1 MPVRPTIRTDASL
14 GLYNRRPLTAQ
25 PSMVDAIMDEEVQ
38 EKQLL
43 AEEEDGME
51 QLEAE
56 EGLEAAQ
63 LEPDGAKHMEL
74 EPDGI
79 KELAAEKELVSKD
92 SVAAPMELIT
102 HSGVNLEPRWRRHDP
117 KPPWFLIQAQEIS
130 KWACV
135 SFVLFFP
142 CQVLSQWV
150 FLTRDLFR
158 WISSIAIRFTF
169 QSAQSFIIG
178 SFVIRSSIHLPSIDL
193 LQGVSGGAM
202 ASEEEEEETSRESPS
217 SLNEAMLEQIKKM
230 MIEEFDRREKIK
242 EGKRKQPKDP
252 VTSKK
257 KPIEDLSGY
266 MMIPPFHGNNDPD
279 VYLDWERKC
288 EIIFNRHNIADINR
302 VTLAAMEFKYYALS
316 WWKQVETARAY
327 SGAYEIS
334 TWGEMKRV
342 MRQRFAPIII
352 SDQEQRPRAKEL
364 PSKVIPSSIS
374 PKPMAAESVKE
385 VPKDH
390 AEKGLGA
397 KDVSVQT
404 PCYQLQGNKKQEI
417 VSVSNNGKVQAKLFQ
432 TVYDD
437 SMTGM
442 MHLSFSKGVE
452 TGTGSSEEQMEKANQ
467 EKETQPNLDPPES
480 KPPDQQLQDHEFNPE
495 GPEPNNKRKSKS
507 EQEYSQAM
515 PTSKLS
521 EFLNQH
527 IHPVF
532 LTVLMHL
539 SWFKEVEK
547 GTAEQERRLE
557 AHKALTCHTKKEYEQ
572 HVLKPIAAADSLMSV
587 LNSTQVS
594 EAQYLIY
601 YWDHFMIHQKL
612 QNFVFEIPI
621 SSIMHLFFSLSVN
634 KGSGFM
640 EKHKELEEAAS
651 KNNTVSSHVHLIPCS
666 PMVLCLS
673 SLFTKG
679 EATLNQNQEE
689 WLTFSNPIPEKP
701 PDSYLG
707 YPKKQTQGKYLDSQ
721 RRMRPNLLSF
731 GAGQL
736 VLRTKLFQ
744 EGGDDAIMDEEVQE
758 KQLLAEEEDG
768 MEQLEA
774 EEGLEAAQLE
784 PDGAKHMELE
794 PDGIK
799 ELAAEKELVSK
810 DSVAAPME
818 LITHSGVN
826 LEPRWRRHD
835 PKPPW
840 FLIQAQEISKWAC
853 VSFVLFFPCQVL
865 SQWVFLTRDLFRW
878 ISSIAIRFTFQSAQS
893 FIIGSFV
900 IRSVHSLNF
909 NHDLLQ
915 GRINARPASSAGQL
929 AGSTGSSATS
939 APLAHLAR
947 PLSPI

>member
-1 MPVRPTIRTDASL
+1 MRSWMRRFRKSSFWPRKKMEWSSL
-14 GLYNRRPLTAQ
+14 KPRRDLKPRNLN
-25 PSMVDAIMDEEVQ
+25 
-38 EKQLL
+38 L
-43 AEEEDGME
+43 
-51 QLEAE
+51 
-56 EGLEAAQ
+56 
-63 LEPDGAKHMEL
+63 MEL
-74 EPDGI
+74 NI
-79 KELAAEKELVSKD
+79 WSWNLTELKSLQ
-92 SVAAPMELIT
+92 L
-102 HSGVNLEPRWRRHDP
+102 RR
-117 KPPWFLIQAQEIS
+117 
-130 KWACV
+130 ACFQGFCSCANGTDY
-135 SFVLFFP
+135 SFW
-142 CQVLSQWV
+142 S
-150 FLTRDLFR
+150 
-158 WISSIAIRFTF
+158 
-169 QSAQSFIIG
+169 
-178 SFVIRSSIHLPSIDL
+178 
-193 LQGVSGGAM
+193 AM

-302 VTLAAMEFKYYALS
+302 VTLAAMEFK
-316 WWKQVETARAY
+316 
-327 SGAYEIS
+327 
-334 TWGEMKRV
+334 V
-342 MRQRFAPIII
+342 MRQRFAPNHYQREPHSKIRKHSEGTRSVEEYYSSHGKTKPKQPDKITKPYPRHF
-352 SDQEQRPRAKEL
+352 SKETSPEPQESIQSKGKHSVSQQLQEL
-364 PSKVIPSSIS
+364 TFCRTRNRDHDA
-374 PKPMAAESVKE
+374 MAAGSVKE

-572 HVLKPIAAADSLMSV
+572 HVLKSIAAADSLMSV
-587 LNSTQVS
+587 LNSTQDQVLWRS
-594 EAQYLIY
+594 IKNWKKQ
-601 YWDHFMIHQKL
+601 HQRTTQSHL
-612 QNFVFEIPI
+612 TFI
-621 SSIMHLFFSLSVN
+621 SFP
-634 KGSGFM
+634 
-640 EKHKELEEAAS
+640 
-651 KNNTVSSHVHLIPCS
+651 VHLWS
-666 PMVLCLS
+666 TS
-673 SLFTKG
+673 FEDK
-679 EATLNQNQEE
+679 
-689 WLTFSNPIPEKP
+689 TFSR
-701 PDSYLG
+701 G
-707 YPKKQTQGKYLDSQ
+707 
-721 RRMRPNLLSF
+721 R
-731 GAGQL
+731 
-736 VLRTKLFQ
+736 
-744 EGGDDAIMDEEVQE
+744 DDAIMDEEVQE

-865 SQWVFLTRDLFRW
+865 SQWVFLTRFLMRQMGH
-878 ISSIAIRFTFQSAQS
+878 IQIT
-893 FIIGSFV
+893 
-900 IRSVHSLNF
+900 
-909 NHDLLQ
+909 
-915 GRINARPASSAGQL
+915 
-929 AGSTGSSATS
+929 
-939 APLAHLAR
+939 HLADQDQG
-947 PLSPI
+947 PSILTWP